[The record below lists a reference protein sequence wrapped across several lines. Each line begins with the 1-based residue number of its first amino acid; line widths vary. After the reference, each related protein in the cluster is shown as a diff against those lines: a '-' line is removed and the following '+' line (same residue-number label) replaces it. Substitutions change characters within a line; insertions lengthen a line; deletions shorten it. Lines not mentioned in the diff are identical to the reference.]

1 MCFFFLWSHV
11 TNKAGTCDCL
21 VSWHLVFVDEECCV
35 CAFDVITNTLGA
47 DIGDVTDDIVEV
59 FLAIDR

>member
-1 MCFFFLWSHV
+1 MV
-11 TNKAGTCDCL
+11 RNP
-21 VSWHLVFVDEECCV
+21 
-35 CAFDVITNTLGA
+35 FDVITNTLGA